1 MTSTQ
6 SDFKCKNTLALI
18 ILSVLFIMFVLFTY
32 YTPKIGLFKDPIN
45 NEYGI
50 MKQKVVFEVNY
61 FGFCFKHYFIKR
73 KSKKIIEN

>member
-50 MKQKVVFEVNY
+50 MK
-61 FGFCFKHYFIKR
+61 
-73 KSKKIIEN
+73 